1 MIKDIT
7 LGQYFPGNSAIHR
20 LDPRTKLLGMIAY
33 IVIVFLVTKTPVF
46 IIPALFAAICIYLAR
61 VPFGYVLRS
70 LKPIRFLLVFMFI
83 VNLFMVRTGKTVIA
97 FWIISITDEAIKQSV
112 YITLRLV
119 LLLVGT
125 SLMTLTTTPI
135 ALTDGLERLLMP
147 LSKIHFPAHELA
159 MMMTIALRF
168 IPTLIEEADK
178 IMKAQMARG
187 ADFES
192 GNLIKRARNM
202 IPILVPL
209 FVSAFRRAD
218 ELAMAMESRCYH
230 GGEGRT
236 PYPLRPRGRGGSRSV
251 YCAYRAY
258 RCRAKAYTVKRH
270 TRTMLTLIAVG
281 IIIAAA
287 VWSSIISKNDP
298 LEAVAAELNAHGYSM
313 RGDDLYILG
322 GKADSTIREVLDGSI
337 DAAEAELMVSAA
349 EQAGFAA
356 DMDRRG
362 EVSILLYQC
371 EKGVMTI
378 YLIDGEI
385 ELCFIQTQSGEVY
398 PI

>member
-20 LDPRTKLLGMIAY
+20 LDPRTKLLGMIVY

-61 VPFGYVLRS
+61 VPFGYVIRS

-135 ALTDGLERLLMP
+135 ALTDGLEQLLMP

-236 PYPLRPRGRGGSRSV
+236 RMNVLKFGRGDGV
-251 YCAYRAY
+251 AA
-258 RCRAKAYTVKRH
+258 AAFAV
-270 TRTMLTLIAVG
+270 LTALT
-281 IIIAAA
+281 IAAQ
-287 VWSSIISKNDP
+287 K
-298 LEAVAAELNAHGYSM
+298 
-313 RGDDLYILG
+313 
-322 GKADSTIREVLDGSI
+322 
-337 DAAEAELMVSAA
+337 
-349 EQAGFAA
+349 
-356 DMDRRG
+356 
-362 EVSILLYQC
+362 
-371 EKGVMTI
+371 
-378 YLIDGEI
+378 LI
-385 ELCFIQTQSGEVY
+385 
-398 PI
+398 P